1 MLLKNFVMGAYYT
14 AFEPCAVTFGG
25 LALDT
30 WWALDTYSTV
40 RQSTSRYAHVYA
52 VLEPDDWHAHAAK

>member
-30 WWALDTYSTV
+30 WWALDTYSYSTV
-40 RQSTSRYAHVYA
+40 RQSVRVYA